1 MKQILVLGKVV
12 APKTPD
18 AWKQCESNYWLSFS
32 YVANL
37 RMNGGSGIID
47 GQGSSWWSNA
57 NEQKLHIDDKKKCQR
72 PKALHFH
79 GCHNLLLTGLTHVN
93 SPKGHISI
101 SNCRYVY
108 VANLTITAPEESPN
122 TDGIDISNSNHVNI
136 HASYIG
142 TGDDCIAINSGCSNI
157 NITNIACGPGHGIS
171 VGSLGENG
179 AYATVENVSVKNC
192 NFSRTQNGVRIK
204 TWQGGSGY
212 AKNITFEQITLHAT
226 KNPIIIDQYYCNG
239 AHNCKN
245 KTSAVKV
252 SDVRY
257 RNIQGTSAKK
267 EAIRLDCN
275 QFSGCRNIVMEHI
288 NITSNVPGNKGIQ
301 ASCYNIN
308 GISKSTVPRVL
319 CLQSKLVQ

>member
-1 MKQILVLGKVV
+1 MEKKTYDVLSYGAVGDGKADDSKAFVRAWEDLCGASETYDVPTLQIPAGKTFLLQPTKFKGPYKSKGVHVQVLGKVV

-32 YVANL
+32 NVANL

-57 NEQKLHIDDKKKCQR
+57 NEQKLYIDEKKKCQR

-101 SNCRYVY
+101 SNCSYVY

-142 TGDDCIAINSGCSNI
+142 TADDCIAINSGCSNI

-192 NFSRTQNGVRIK
+192 SFSRTQNGVRIK

-245 KTSAVKV
+245 KTSAVK
-252 SDVRY
+252 
-257 RNIQGTSAKK
+257 
-267 EAIRLDCN
+267 
-275 QFSGCRNIVMEHI
+275 
-288 NITSNVPGNKGIQ
+288 
-301 ASCYNIN
+301 
-308 GISKSTVPRVL
+308 SKV
-319 CLQSKLVQ
+319 VQ